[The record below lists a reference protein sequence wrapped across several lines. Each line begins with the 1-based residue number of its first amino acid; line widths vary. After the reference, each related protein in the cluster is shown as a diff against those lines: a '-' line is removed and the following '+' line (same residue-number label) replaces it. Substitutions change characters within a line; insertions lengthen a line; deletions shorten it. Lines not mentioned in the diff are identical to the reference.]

1 MNQLLSFVLT
11 SLICSGSARRFNP
24 SVAGSL
30 NAQPADHDVRA
41 SEVSMND
48 LGGTQQRVR
57 AADDT
62 VFDDAI
68 EFSWSNLGA
77 GDIWTILGKLTGP
90 ASFKM
95 DIATR
100 KMEPQGNDNF
110 DKFMGLLEGSDVA
123 ETLKGSGEYTLLAPV
138 NTAIEKSKDPV
149 DLKLHVLKGK
159 HSLEDLKTGG
169 EMETL
174 AGTMVTVGKPL
185 KIVKVNNAAV
195 KGNFNPADHRGG
207 KECTAFPYDVSCSNG
222 VIHALDAVIKA

>member
-1 MNQLLSFVLT
+1 M
-11 SLICSGSARRFNP
+11 
-24 SVAGSL
+24 
-30 NAQPADHDVRA
+30 
-41 SEVSMND
+41 
-48 LGGTQQRVR
+48 QQRVR
-57 AADDT
+57 ADDNT

-68 EFSWSNLGA
+68 EFSWSNLGS
-77 GDIWTILGKLTGP
+77 GDIYTQLGKLTGP

-110 DKFMGLLEGSDVA
+110 DKFMSLLEGSDVA

-138 NTAIEKSKDPV
+138 NTAIEKSKDPI
-149 DLKLHVLKGK
+149 DLKLHVLKGE

-174 AGTMVTVGKPL
+174 AGTKVTVGKPL

-207 KECTAFPYDVSCSNG
+207 AESTAFPYNVDCTNG
-222 VIHALDAVIKA
+222 MIHALDAVIKA